1 MLNEIEEKVAGYIPA
16 AKDKLNAVLNFLKS
30 GKGKTI
36 AIVVAALVVVGFAH
50 HAGVVGQ
57 RHKTAEVQQ
66 QLDLANAALRAS
78 VNLPKSVCPPNI
90 EAEHAQVAPN
100 GWLAEQVKANAE
112 LQNKVKKYE
121 TELAKRKQPAGDAL
135 SDADARRLLRI
146 H

>member
-1 MLNEIEEKVAGYIPA
+1 MLNEIEEKVVGYIPA
-16 AKDKLNAVLNFLKS
+16 AKDKFNAVLNFIKS

-36 AIVVAALVVVGFAH
+36 AIVVAGLIVIGFAH

-66 QLDLANAALRAS
+66 QLDLTKAALRAS
-78 VNLPKSVCPPNI
+78 MDLPKPICPPNI

-100 GWLAEQVKANAE
+100 GWLAAQVKANAE

-121 TELAKRKQPAGDAL
+121 TELAKRKQPAGD
-135 SDADARRLLRI
+135 SVSPADARRLLRI
-146 H
+146 R